1 MSRYFSSVL
10 YILLL
15 LVTCVAFLAI
25 AGVRVGI
32 FEPLTGFSML
42 RNSVWAAL
50 FLSFLAVL
58 AMVLCRREHNL
69 ASQRFSMAVLLV
81 SLSYSLGWIGF
92 YFDKAALPNIN
103 DITTDTD
110 NPPAYINVNF
120 LRRSSENSLTYNH
133 EWAAI
138 QAKYYPRVQPLVVN
152 QDREQVYQQAVQLV
166 RDLGW
171 DMVAQYPGA
180 GVIEATARTPVFGF
194 RDDVIIRVKEVDGSI
209 RIDMRSSSRVGHGD
223 YGENATRI
231 VNYLSQLSQRLK
243 RSPTLNYRN

>member
-15 LVTCVAFLAI
+15 LVTCIAFLAI

-58 AMVLCRREHNL
+58 AMVLCRRERNS
-69 ASQRFSMAVLLV
+69 ASQRFSVAVLLV

-92 YFDKAALPNIN
+92 YFDKAALPHIN
-103 DITTDTD
+103 DITTDTN

-120 LRRSSENSLTYNH
+120 LRRSSENSLTYNQ

-138 QAKYYPRVQPLVVN
+138 QAKYYPRVQPLFVN

-194 RDDVIIRVKEVDGSI
+194 RDDVIIRVKAVDGSI

-223 YGENATRI
+223 YGENAARI
-231 VNYLSQLSQRLK
+231 VNYLNQLSQRLK